1 MNSEA
6 GSNLDSNR
14 PLVTTQSLCPVCFKK
29 IEAEIVS
36 RGDGC
41 YMVKSCPEHGTFQTL
56 VWNGSTPMEKW
67 IVKKERTPIRN
78 PQTLLEKGCPYDCGL
93 CGEHRQHTCTALIE
107 VTQNC
112 NLHCGFCFADSGNR
126 LSRDPSVEQINR
138 LYQSVMEASGGCN
151 VQLSGGEPTLRDD
164 LPQIIRNG
172 KELGLRFIQVN
183 TNGIRL
189 AQDEAY
195 VKELKSAGLDS
206 VFLQFDGTS
215 DEIYKKLRGR
225 GLLEEKTRAIEACGK
240 YGIGVVLVPTLVPGV
255 NTQNI
260 GDIIRFA
267 LRYISA
273 VRGVHFQPVSY
284 FGRVPKPPEDKDRL
298 TLAELMDE
306 IEKQTDGNIKVNNLK
321 PNQCE
326 NSLCSFHGNFLS
338 LGDGTLAAVSK
349 NFACCKSEEGA
360 MKAKA
365 YVSRNWAGR
374 LTVAGKSSASG
385 RKSDW
390 DTILDRVHSTS
401 FSVSAMAFQDIWNI
415 DLNRVKD
422 CCIHEVSP
430 DGRLIP
436 FCLYNITDSEGK
448 ALYRNRSR
456 WSE

>member
-1 MNSEA
+1 M
-6 GSNLDSNR
+6 DSNSPR
-14 PLVTTQSLCPVCFKK
+14 VTTQSLCPVCFKK
-29 IEAEIVS
+29 IDAEIVS
-36 RGDGC
+36 RGNGC
-41 YMVKSCPEHGTFQTL
+41 YMVKSCPEHGTFRTL
-56 VWNGSTPMEKW
+56 VWNGSTPMENW
-67 IVKKERTPIRN
+67 IVKKGRTPIQN
-78 PQTLLEKGCPYDCGL
+78 PQTTSEKGCPYDCGL

-126 LSRDPSVEQINR
+126 LSRDPSVDQITR
-138 LYQSVMEASGGCN
+138 LYQSTMKASGGCN
-151 VQLSGGEPTLRDD
+151 IQLSGGEPTLRDD
-164 LPQIIRNG
+164 LPRIIKSG
-172 KELGLRFIQVN
+172 KEIGFRFIQVN

-195 VKELKSAGLDS
+195 VEKLKSAGLDS
-206 VFLQFDGTS
+206 VFLQFDGTG
-215 DEIYKKLRGR
+215 DEIYQRLRGR
-225 GLLEEKTRAIEACGK
+225 ALLEEKTKAIQNCGK

-255 NTQNI
+255 NTENI
-260 GDIIRFA
+260 GNIIRFA
-267 LRYISA
+267 LCHISA

-284 FGRVPKPPEDKDRL
+284 FGRVPKQPETKDRL
-298 TLAELMDE
+298 TLANLMDK
-306 IEKQTDGNIKVNNLK
+306 IEKQTDGNIKANDLK

-338 LGDGTLAAVSK
+338 LGDGKLTAVSK
-349 NFACCKSEEGA
+349 NSACCKSEEGA

-374 LTVAGKSSASG
+374 LTVTGKSSASAK
-385 RKSDW
+385 KSDW

-422 CCIHEVSP
+422 CCIHVVSP